1 MQYVYLWI
9 RTQRQ
14 HREHITTHVYPQ
26 NENSSV
32 NIVDKKA
39 EWPIKS
45 ILDEYDDDGNYIRD
59 NPIQMDEF
67 EQESEEEDG

>member
-1 MQYVYLWI
+1 M
-9 RTQRQ
+9 
-14 HREHITTHVYPQ
+14 
-26 NENSSV
+26 

-39 EWPIKS
+39 EWPTKS